1 MSVPRADPLP
11 AKSLSLAL
19 NTQTLKASVRSNLN
33 VRCRSLASNL
43 RSLLLGSCL
52 CTKQNWI
59 SAHHYLEPDKQV
71 VPNTLIYFTGHV
83 LFRLQS
89 SKQLL
94 GAKPTKKQEWQQ
106 QVTTTDSIRK
116 IHKVCIFH
124 VFCSSHQRRDKVWE
138 TGGAA
143 KVGNDDAVV
152 YHVAAMNYGE
162 LRTRVVRSV

>member
-59 SAHHYLEPDKQV
+59 SAHHYLEWRYAPFFQKV
-71 VPNTLIYFTGHV
+71 TSLIPCKLTLKSFFHRVRTSICRQMIRCKFFSDRCCATHNHLCRQIDCHNSTTLLPTDCLMPTQQLPTESAMV
-83 LFRLQS
+83 IFCDRL
-89 SKQLL
+89 
-94 GAKPTKKQEWQQ
+94 
-106 QVTTTDSIRK
+106 
-116 IHKVCIFH
+116 
-124 VFCSSHQRRDKVWE
+124 
-138 TGGAA
+138 
-143 KVGNDDAVV
+143 AVV
-152 YHVAAMNYGE
+152 KSHFLPTHV
-162 LRTRVVRSV
+162 